1 MRNARNT
8 APKPEGRVA
17 VLQWSKKNGTV
28 EKRFLSR
35 KTRPR
40 PPGTATSIRTPSCQ
54 PGL

>member
-17 VLQWSKKNGTV
+17 VLQWSEKNGTV

-35 KTRPR
+35 KTVRDPREQPHRPDIPR
-40 PPGTATSIRTPSCQ
+40 SDRG
-54 PGL
+54 